1 MSLRRIMLSAVGIL
15 CSCITARAG
24 PVSLGSFDFG
34 SHAELPGG
42 TRVGFALGILD
53 FDDHPMFPDPPL
65 GALRIGR
72 GLQPTAFWDH
82 GESGVLEFTPTTD
95 PEFEAFAS
103 FVTDGIDEYLVVLW
117 YWEDDGG
124 YGGHG
129 LLESQRFGLES
140 DLVGSDLEL
149 IRLTVHEVSF
159 EPLEEDLVS
168 VHTRVTYD
176 FLGAPIPEQGTI
188 ILLVCA
194 PVINSI
200 ARYIR

>member
-1 MSLRRIMLSAVGIL
+1 MSLRRIILSAVGIL
-15 CSCITARAG
+15 CSCIVALAG
-24 PVSLGSFDFG
+24 PVSLGSLDFG

-42 TRVGFALGILD
+42 TRVGFALQLSD
-53 FDDHPMFPDPPL
+53 VHDYSMFPDPPL
-65 GALRIGR
+65 GAMCIGR
-72 GLQPTAFWDH
+72 GLQSTAFRDH
-82 GESGVLEFTPTTD
+82 GESGVLEFTPTTH
-95 PEFEAFAS
+95 PEFDAFAS
-103 FVTDGIDEYLVVLW
+103 FVTDEIDDSLVVLW
-117 YWEDDGG
+117 HWEDDGG

-200 ARYIR
+200 GRYIR